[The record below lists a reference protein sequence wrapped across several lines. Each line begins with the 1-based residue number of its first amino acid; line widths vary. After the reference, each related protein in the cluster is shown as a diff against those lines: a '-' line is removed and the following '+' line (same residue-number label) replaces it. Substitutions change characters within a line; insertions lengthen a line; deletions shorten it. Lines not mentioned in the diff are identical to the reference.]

1 VFLRLDD
8 WGGSRLGGQSMFV
21 PFTDRVREVLTF
33 AEQEA
38 RRLNHEYVGTEH
50 ILLGLFKARPGVG
63 VTVLKNLGVDPERAT
78 FSIEAVALPG
88 GERVSEERL
97 GQTPRAKQIIQYAC
111 QEAYDLNHN
120 YVGTEHLV
128 LGALREQQGVAAQI
142 LMGFGVRLDAA
153 RQEVLNLLGPQQPSL
168 E

>member
-1 VFLRLDD
+1 
-8 WGGSRLGGQSMFV
+8 MFV

-50 ILLGLFKARPGVG
+50 ILFGLFKAQPEVG
-63 VTVLKNLGVDPERAT
+63 VTVLKNLGIEPDKVT

-88 GERVSEERL
+88 LESVSEERL

-111 QEAYDLNHN
+111 QEAHDLNHN

-128 LGALREQQGVAAQI
+128 LGTLREQQGVAAQI
-142 LMGFGVRLDAA
+142 LMGFGVSLDAA
-153 RQEVLNLLGPQQPSL
+153 RRETLNVLGQQQPL
-168 E
+168 HE